1 MSDQAPAPTMTDCAA
16 VKLVLVVEDDEDI
29 GTFLVQ
35 AIHQETAHQA
45 IHHATASRALEAVK
59 SITPHLFILDYNL
72 PDMNGLELYDQLQ
85 TFEHLKNSLTILISA
100 YSPIVAEVRKRRI
113 LLLRKPFELTRLLNI
128 IEKALA

>member
-1 MSDQAPAPTMTDCAA
+1 MSDHAPAPTMTDCVAI
-16 VKLVLVVEDDEDI
+16 KLILVVEDDEDI
-29 GTFLVQ
+29 GSFLIQ

-45 IHHATASRALEAVK
+45 IHHTTAYRALEAVK
-59 SITPHLFILDYNL
+59 NITPHLFILDYNL

-100 YSPIVAEVRKRRI
+100 YSPLLVEIRKRRI
-113 LLLRKPFELTRLLNI
+113 LFLRKPFDLTRLLTI